1 MVNSEKITEDSEKIF
16 GNLTPSEA
24 AKKSNKG
31 TERRRKALSLARRKY
46 CNATCPFFPC
56 FVESLSRTKYGG
68 RCALKEFPRHIQKRT
83 LDFYLKGRDG
93 IQKRLLDLISFL
105 STEYD
110 RTPADKEKAKELINE
125 LIKVGKFLYGEKV
138 EIKDERKILTYKDIK
153 EAYDRAFGKSDK
165 E

>member
-1 MVNSEKITEDSEKIF
+1 MVDNEKIAGNSEKIF

-24 AKKSNKG
+24 AKRSNKG

-46 CNATCPFFPC
+46 CNASCPFYPC

-68 RCALKEFPRHIQKRT
+68 KCALKQFPEHIQKRT
-83 LDFYLKGRDG
+83 LDFYLKGREG

-110 RTPADKEKAKELINE
+110 RTPTDKEKAKELINE
-125 LIKVGKFLYGEKV
+125 LIKIGKFLYGEKV
-138 EIKDERKILTYKDIK
+138 EIKDERKIITYEDIK
-153 EAYDRAFGKSDK
+153 KAYDRAFNKSDK